1 MDFLRLSDILE
12 PVEMVAH
19 VPALSVEVGYH
30 YTLDLDALDLHLTVA
45 PGTKGHRL
53 KGAFPFHG
61 TLPCS
66 RCLRPVVLSGES
78 SFDLEYRPAA
88 ADEKVRLGAEGPD
101 EPDVVYYDDDRVSF
115 AALVQQQIFLEIP
128 EKVLCRENCPGLCPR
143 CGKDLNEG
151 PCGCPPE
158 GDPRWDGLSRLSSL
172 Q

>member
-12 PVEMVAH
+12 PMEMVAH

-30 YTLDLDALDLHLTVA
+30 YTLELEPLDLRLSVA
-45 PGTKGHRL
+45 PAPKGYRL
-53 KGAFPFHG
+53 KGGFPFQG
-61 TLPCS
+61 SLPCS
-66 RCLRPVVLSGES
+66 RCLRPVALSGEA
-78 SFDLEYRPAA
+78 SFDLEFRPSASE
-88 ADEKVRLGAEGPD
+88 EKVSLGGEAPG
-101 EPDVVYYDDDRVSF
+101 EPDVVYYEEDRVAF
-115 AALVQQQIFLEIP
+115 AFLVQQQIFLEIP

-158 GDPRWDGLSRLSSL
+158 GDPRWDALSRLSSP

>member
-1 MDFLRLSDILE
+1 MDYLRLSDVVE
-12 PVEMVAH
+12 PVEWVAH

-30 YTLDLDALDLHLTVA
+30 YTLDLDPLELRLTVA
-45 PGTKGHRL
+45 PASRGHRL

-61 TLPCS
+61 FLPCS
-66 RCLRPVVLSGES
+66 RCLRPVALSGES

-88 ADEKVRLGAEGPD
+88 GEEKVRLGEEGPD
-101 EPDVVYYDDDRVSF
+101 EPDVVYYEDDRVVF

-143 CGKDLNEG
+143 CGKDLNDG

-158 GDPRWDGLSRLSSL
+158 GDPRWDTLSRLSSL